1 MEQFLHLCFLFL
13 LPPRLPFYR
22 PRQFCFAY
30 FLLFP
35 PNVLTHVCSPAPPV
49 LTPELSKKKKK
60 LSLLVGS
67 SGPVFTGGDVAT
79 DLHFRRATG

>member
-1 MEQFLHLCFLFL
+1 MEQFLHLCFLFF
-13 LPPRLPFYR
+13 LPPLLPFYR

-35 PNVLTHVCSPAPPV
+35 PNVLTRVCSPR
-49 LTPELSKKKKK
+49 LTPELSKKK

-67 SGPVFTGGDVAT
+67 SVPVFTGGDVAT